1 MTADNHKTSLLIK
14 SQLPEYIRDNPDYN
28 NFVLFLEAYY
38 EWMEQNNNVLNRTKN
53 LLNYK
58 DIDNTTNEFLDYFTN
73 EFLPYFPKD
82 TLLSKEETIKVARE
96 LYQSKGTPA
105 SYKFLFRILFN
116 SDVDIFYTK
125 DAVMRA
131 SGGAW
136 YIPKSLKLA
145 TSNVNF
151 RNIKNLRLFG
161 ETTKSIAT
169 IESSV
174 LAGTKTEVFIS
185 NIERLFQSGEFV
197 RVVDS
202 QNQDYLVNGQ
212 PLRAKIVGQIS
223 QIKIDPKNR
232 GLLYKVGD
240 PVVVTG
246 GLNYANSISATAA
259 VSDATRGSIRKIE
272 VVDGGLGYRLS
283 PNTNLEISG
292 DSGANA
298 IVGTIY
304 SSADPRSMNVSNIP
318 TDTIQ
323 LKRNITIGNTSYNF
337 SNLLTANAN
346 TKLSD
351 AFTFTSF
358 YTAPISSVIIMNSGG
373 GITEV
378 PTITPHSNYNNDL
391 YSTAELSS
399 LGILGPVLIQN
410 GGHGYVV
417 DDEVL
422 ISGGTGR
429 GAKAKVT
436 TVSASGAITKVT
448 YYNDNLYPTGGMGY
462 SNQYLPTVTVDS
474 ANNQAANASLYVTGT
489 LGTGADFD
497 TFLDRVGSVTTIK
510 VMETGEDYISTPNVS
525 LKVQDIIV
533 SNVFIATPPVKGDVI
548 YQGDDPNNSIY
559 LAKVDSSYL
568 LSANAEPTSSLYNLR
583 VYDYTSLPN
592 TSIELKI
599 VDKNINLVPANTNIN
614 FTSSYNKNG
623 VKTYGDGTAKATATF
638 LNGLVVGQGQY
649 LSLQGQASSFDVLQ
663 NDVYNNF
670 TYQITVEKEIAK
682 YRDVLL
688 SLLHPTGM
696 KVLGR
701 YALKSK
707 NKYDFHG
714 LEAVN
719 QGHTLDYYTGYPAS
733 KAVIK
738 TDFTTKSN
746 NTVTFENLVG
756 ADITTFIFEGD
767 LITMR
772 NANNN
777 VISSKV
783 NEVISN
789 TQIVIDET
797 PWLTYSNVATVTAL
811 ANSNTINITSLTDA
825 YNIINNGAFSNTDY
839 PLKDIVYAGDNVLVA
854 NNTSKKVKSVD
865 YENGIITLT
874 SNLSSNANSYLT
886 VNRTFEATDVTIFGP
901 IGLQYIPELITENGE
916 SLTTED
922 NRIILLG

>member
-1 MTADNHKTSLLIK
+1 MIADNQKTSLLIK
-14 SQLPEYIRDNPDYN
+14 SQLPEYIRDNPEYS

-38 EWMEQNNNVLNRTKN
+38 EWMEQNNKVLNRSKN

-58 DIDNTTNEFLDYFTN
+58 DIDTTTNEFLDYFTN
-73 EFLPYFPKD
+73 QFLPYFPKE

-105 SYKFLFRILFN
+105 SYKFLFRVLFN

-131 SGGAW
+131 SSGAW
-136 YIPKSLKLA
+136 YIPKSLKLS
-145 TSNVNF
+145 TSDVNF

-202 QNQDYLVNGQ
+202 QNQDHLVNGQ

-223 QIKIDPKNR
+223 QIKIDPNHR
-232 GLLYKVGD
+232 GLLYKAGD

-246 GLNYANSISATAA
+246 GLNYANSTSATA
-259 VSDATRGSIRKIE
+259 VVNEATRGSIRKIE
-272 VVDGGLGYRLS
+272 VINGGVGYTLS
-283 PNTNLEISG
+283 PNTNLAITG
-292 DSGANA
+292 DSGANV
-298 IVGTIY
+298 IVGSINGPD
-304 SSADPRSMNVSNIP
+304 SPSAMNVANIP

-323 LKRNITIGNTSYNF
+323 LKRYITIGNTSYNF
-337 SNLLTANAN
+337 DNLASANAN

-358 YTAPISSVIIMNSGG
+358 YTAPISSVLIMNSGG

-378 PTITPHSNYNNDL
+378 PTITAHSNYTNEL
-391 YSTAELSS
+391 YSTSELST
-399 LGILGPVLIQN
+399 LGVLGPILIQN
-410 GGHGYVV
+410 GGTGYAAN
-417 DDEVL
+417 DE
-422 ISGGTGR
+422 IIFTGGTGR
-429 GAKAKVT
+429 GAKAKVE
-436 TVSASGAITKVT
+436 TVNGSGAITKVT
-448 YYNDNLYPTGGMGY
+448 YYSDGFYPTGGMGY
-462 SNQYLPTVTVDS
+462 SNQYLPGVT
-474 ANNQAANASLYVTGT
+474 ANSVNGGAANASLYVSGI

-497 TFLDRVGSVTTIK
+497 VFLDRVGAVTTIK
-510 VMETGEDYISTPNVS
+510 VLETGEDYISTPNVS
-525 LKVQDIIV
+525 LKVQDIVV

-559 LAKVDSSYL
+559 LAKVDSSYI
-568 LSANAEPTSSLYNLR
+568 LSANAEPSSSLYNLR
-583 VYDYTSLPN
+583 VFDYTSLPN

-599 VDKNINLVPANTNIN
+599 ADKNINLIPANTNFDN
-614 FTSSYNKNG
+614 SYNKNG
-623 VKTYGDGTAKATATF
+623 VKTYGDGTARANATF

-649 LSLQGQASSFDVLQ
+649 LSLQGQPSSFDVLQ
-663 NDVYNNF
+663 DDVYNNF

-682 YRDVLL
+682 YREVLL
-688 SLLHPTGM
+688 NLLHPTGM

-707 NKYDFHG
+707 NKFDLHG
-714 LEAVN
+714 LEAVK
-719 QGHTLDYYTGYPAS
+719 QGHTLAYYTGYPAS

-746 NTVTFENLVG
+746 NKVTFEDLAD
-756 ADITTFIFEGD
+756 ADITTFIFNGD
-767 LITMR
+767 TITMT

-777 VISSKV
+777 TISTTV
-783 NEVISN
+783 LRVISN
-789 TQIVIDET
+789 NEISVTET
-797 PWLTYSNVATVTAL
+797 PWLTYANVATATAQ

-839 PLKDIVYAGDNVLVA
+839 PLKDIVYAGDSVLIA

-865 YENGIITLT
+865 YVNGIITLT
-874 SNLSSNANSYLT
+874 TNLTSNANSYLS
-886 VNRTFEATDVTIFGP
+886 VNRTFEARDVKIYGP
-901 IGLQYIPELITENGE
+901 IGIQYIPELITENGE